1 MLKLFK
7 ALLPASLALM
17 ALAGAQDQPDYMIAE
32 GDHLQVLCWFHSERT
47 GQAFPDALLLAGQK
61 VREQGG
67 LMFGATVPGRPDPEA
82 VPFQLFIYSTR
93 KGASG
98 YIAGVDSV
106 SPGSAP
112 GTVDLTHWDSRTVH
126 VRMRPFPADR
136 PLVELGVPTD
146 CLRRAS
152 AGIAHLTRQ
161 DLAGGADTAPRWF
174 ADGAAQ
180 YLATRALAGSGTDGL
195 GDSSIWLGTQMF
207 VVRRMI
213 AAGELPVLEEVF
225 ADDMGELEASAVES
239 LRAVLFEFLMEHL
252 ATRGEAWDLLRFRLT
267 RGLSGPALL
276 PVLEDWLGD
285 GGVPALEAH
294 FYRWLRERRPA
305 WDDVQ
310 PALQRHP
317 EGWAQAPLVGNAI
330 AWRLETI
337 PEPPYRI
344 SGEFRTFLDPRTS
357 TAQANVLFGRLG
369 EDFLQVSIHSD
380 TGISVWDHSHEK
392 GNFQMLQ
399 SKSWTTTFQLR
410 NWLPFEIRALGEDA
424 YVSVAG
430 VALSPFSILGRD
442 MSGAWA
448 VGTFKGSVTLWRNL
462 KIEPI
467 RD

>member
-17 ALAGAQDQPDYMIAE
+17 PLAQAQDQPDYMIAE
-32 GDHLQVLCWFHSERT
+32 GEHLHVLCWFHSERT
-47 GQAFPDALLLAGQK
+47 GQAFPDALLVSGKEVMA
-61 VREQGG
+61 QGG
-67 LMFGATVPGRPDPEA
+67 ALFGVAVSGQQDPEA

-98 YIAGVDSV
+98 YIAGVESV

-112 GTVDLTHWDSRTVH
+112 GTVDLAHWDSRTVH
-126 VRMRPFPADR
+126 VRMRPFPGDR

-161 DLAGGADTAPRWF
+161 GLAGGADTAPRWF

-195 GDSSIWLGTQMF
+195 GDSSIWLGTQ
-207 VVRRMI
+207 VLAVQRMI
-213 AAGELPVLEEVF
+213 AAGSLPVLEDVF
-225 ADDMGELEASAVES
+225 ADEMGELEVSAVES

-252 ATRGEAWDLLRFRLT
+252 ANRGEAWDQLRARLT
-267 RGLSGPALL
+267 RGLCGPDLL

-285 GGVPALEAH
+285 GGIAALEANFH
-294 FYRWLRERRPA
+294 RWLQERRPA
-305 WDDVQ
+305 WDDAQ

-317 EGWAQAPLVGNAI
+317 EGWAQAPLLGNAI
-330 AWRLETI
+330 AWRRETI

-380 TGISVWDHSHEK
+380 TGISVWDYSHEK
-392 GNFQMLQ
+392 GNFEMLQ
-399 SKSWTTTFQLR
+399 SKNWTTTFQLR
-410 NWLPFEIRALGEDA
+410 DWLPFEVRVLGEDA

-430 VALSPFSILGRD
+430 VHLSPFSILGRD
-442 MSGAWA
+442 MGGPWA